1 MMPAARLLESA
12 VRGSPGVHDASVQ
25 MRREPTRWFH
35 SAIDKNG
42 VARVS
47 GLGAT
52 EAKAAATAKVVCKR
66 LENDSPRRARVF
78 CAAIFGERTRSRPGW
93 WCTRCG

>member
-1 MMPAARLLESA
+1 MPAARLLESA
-12 VRGSPGVHDASVQ
+12 MRRLPGVNDAPAQ

-35 SAIDKNG
+35 SAIDENG

-52 EAKAAATAKVVCKR
+52 EAKAAANV
-66 LENDSPRRARVF
+66 NAR
-78 CAAIFGERTRSRPGW
+78 RSR
-93 WCTRCG
+93 